1 MKNMLKKIAVVVII
15 GLMIFGMSMAL
26 NNNLKTFN
34 QYATSTS
41 VEIDPGA
48 ANFH

>member
-1 MKNMLKKIAVVVII
+1 MKSMLKKIAVVVII
-15 GLMIFGMSMAL
+15 GLMVFGMSMAL

-34 QYATSTS
+34 QYAIS